1 MKVIIINGS
10 GGVGKDTFI
19 QYAVPYFI
27 INNPNSLVI
36 PYSII
41 DPIKELMTKIGIK
54 LDKDEK
60 NRKFMSDF
68 KLLMDDYNDL
78 PYRKLID
85 VFEHAYYHSYV
96 DYNVFIAVM
105 REPKDISRFI
115 TELTHVYGFD
125 GKDIYTVLVCNDRV
139 KPITSNIADA
149 SVNYI
154 KYDVV
159 IDNNGTYE
167 ELRNK
172 AKEFVDYVM
181 LNHTNEE
188 E

>member
-19 QYAVPYFI
+19 RYAVPYFL
-27 INNPNSLVI
+27 INNTNSSVST
-36 PYSII
+36 YSII

-172 AKEFVDYVM
+172 AKKFVDYVM
-181 LNHTNEE
+181 LNRTNEDE
-188 E
+188 

>member
-1 MKVIIINGS
+1 MKVIIVNGS

-19 QYAVPYFI
+19 HFVVTQIYFKYTDTAFKT
-27 INNPNSLVI
+27 
-36 PYSII
+36 YSII
-41 DPIKELMTKIGIK
+41 DPIKDLMKKIGVD
-54 LDKDEK
+54 LNKDEK

-68 KLLMDDYNDL
+68 KLLIEDYNDL
-78 PYRKLID
+78 PYQELIKT
-85 VFEHAYYHSYV
+85 FEMAYSYS
-96 DYNVFIAVM
+96 DNSVFIAVM

-149 SVNYI
+149 SVNDI
-154 KYDVV
+154 KYNVV

>member
-1 MKVIIINGS
+1 MKVIIVNGS

-19 QYAVPYFI
+19 QYAIPHFI

-68 KLLMDDYNDL
+68 KLLMEDYNDL
-78 PYRKLID
+78 PYQELIKT
-85 VFEHAYYHSYV
+85 FERAYSYS
-96 DYNVFIAVM
+96 DNSVFIVVM

-115 TELTHVYGFD
+115 TELTHKYGFI
-125 GKDIYTVLVCNDRV
+125 GKDIYTVLVHNDRV

-149 SVNYI
+149 SVNDI
-154 KYDVV
+154 KYD
-159 IDNNGTYE
+159 IFINNSGTYE